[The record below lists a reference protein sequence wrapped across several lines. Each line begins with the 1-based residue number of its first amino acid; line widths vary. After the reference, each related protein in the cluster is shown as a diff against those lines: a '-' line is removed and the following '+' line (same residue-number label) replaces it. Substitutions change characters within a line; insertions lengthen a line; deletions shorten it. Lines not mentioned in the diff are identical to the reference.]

1 MRVLIHCPQ
10 FVFFIGLK
18 RGLSAKQRLY
28 TSVSLVVSE
37 YLPLSMQSLLNF
49 MNFMSSSLSIIVV
62 LSLCP
67 L

>member
-18 RGLSAKQRLY
+18 FVLSLKQRLY
-28 TSVSLVVSE
+28 TSVNLVVSE
-37 YLPLSMQSLLNF
+37 YLPLSMQSLLNLI
-49 MNFMSSSLSIIVV
+49 NFMSSSLSIIVV